1 MVFVKIPHLF
11 HLQLPRC
18 SSSQLILSEGLLTSI
33 SSKGLPQTW
42 GWIPTNDQRHTNWTS
57 ICAQAGCIHI
67 FSAHIGNTWWCQP
80 LKELRVSIVK
90 TDIWHKWQPKNIQT
104 WWWRCLLPRAGWCR
118 APWDRP
124 RSPSPASPP
133 SSRTSTCA
141 SSAALSRLGGHLSRS
156 DQMRFEWDCAWRE
169 SFTWV
174 SAKKS
179 VER

>member
-18 SSSQLILSEGLLTSI
+18 SSSQLILSEGLLTSRLI
-33 SSKGLPQTW
+33 QRT
-42 GWIPTNDQRHTNWTS
+42 PTNLRLDSNKWSTS
-57 ICAQAGCIHI
+57 HKLNLNMCAGRLHSYL
-67 FSAHIGNTWWCQP
+67 FSTHW
-80 LKELRVSIVK
+80 KHMMVSAFEGTIVK

-141 SSAALSRLGGHLSRS
+141 SSAAPSRLGGHLSRS
-156 DQMRFEWDCAWRE
+156 DQMRFEWDCAWRK